1 MYFKDIG
8 WVIIDPAPQQTLVD
22 MTTDPQ
28 DSLQQMLGD
37 MLRNDESFQE
47 FLDSQKK
54 PYLNAAMLM
63 NILYLLITAGLV
75 LGYAIKIYRLL
86 IPKLIASEDSYRL
99 RFRAILDRLGSIGV
113 YRQFGESRER
123 FASRAY
129 KIAPS
134 LTEITDSH
142 LAYALGD
149 GNQANT
155 SGKEWQEFE
164 TKIKQEIKYNTHKY
178 RQILALVNPFSWL
191 YTK

>member
-1 MYFKDIG
+1 MIQH
-8 WVIIDPAPQQTLVD
+8 PQQTLVD

-86 IPKLIASEDSYRL
+86 IPTFIASEDSYRL
-99 RFRAILDRLGSIGV
+99 RFRAILDRLSSIGV

-129 KIAPS
+129 EISPS
-134 LTEITDSH
+134 LTEMTDSH
-142 LAYALGD
+142 LAYALGG
-149 GNQANT
+149 GNQAKT

-164 TKIKQEIKYNTHKY
+164 KKIKQEIKYNTHKH